1 MDQILSRIQAK
12 WPDKV
17 ELLRPEDYFCD
28 TRCPVDK
35 DGIWLYFDSSHFTVA
50 GSIYMVSRAA
60 PLFRKFL
67 SAN

>member
-1 MDQILSRIQAK
+1 
-12 WPDKV
+12 
-17 ELLRPEDYFCD
+17 LRPEDYFCD